1 MTLAETGTGDSSSLA
16 QAPESVV
23 PARIL
28 LLHDPL
34 DRGQDLYPI
43 LSQTYQVEVA
53 TETEVAVAMVHDR
66 LPDLILT
73 NGRLLEAEGLE
84 WLHQLRSNPQT
95 STIPVLLLMTPGGEA
110 AAVAGLEAG
119 ANDYLVQPFS
129 PDALLFRVAVNL
141 KLSRSRQGTYHD
153 RVDNVLASITDAFF
167 AVDQS
172 WRFTYV
178 NRQAERLLAHPASEL
193 IGQVMWEM
201 YPGLIGSEFEQA
213 YRRTATERVE
223 SNVTAFYPD
232 HDRWYEVHVYPAAH
246 GITVYF
252 RNDTDRKQSEADLQ
266 QSEERYRT
274 LFESIDEG
282 FCIIEVLFDAHQQ
295 PIDYRFLELNRAFAA
310 QTGLQQAVGKT
321 ARQLVPDLEEKWFE
335 IYGNVALTGKSIRF
349 EYSAVPMNR
358 WFDVY
363 ACRIGSPEKWE
374 VAIVFKDI
382 SEAKRIEAERE
393 QILRREQATREAAER
408 ANQVKD
414 EFLAILSHELRT
426 PLNPILGWT
435 RLLRGGN
442 LDAAKTATALEVIE
456 RNAKIQVQLIED
468 LLDISRVLQGKLVL
482 NLFPVD
488 LSFAI
493 HAALDTVRVGLDA
506 KAIELHKHLD
516 PTVGQVIGDV
526 GRLQQVVWNLLSNAV
541 KFTPS
546 GGQITIALTQ
556 VGTNAQ
562 LQVTDTGKGIDPAFL
577 PYVFEHFRQEDG
589 ATTRQFGGLGLGLSI
604 VRQIVEL
611 HGGTVQVQSLGEGCG
626 ATFTVQLPLART
638 VVPTVE
644 EPTLTDPLSDVPLL
658 GIRVLIVD
666 DEADTRNLTA
676 FVLEQAG
683 AIVMT
688 ASSATAALELLPPS
702 KLDILVSDIGM
713 PELDGYGLM
722 RRIRQLGNSI
732 PAIALTA
739 YAGEVDHQ
747 QAIAAGFQTHL
758 TKPIEPAAIIA
769 AIVQLCKLQ

>member
-1 MTLAETGTGDSSSLA
+1 VTFAEKGPRDNSTFA
-16 QAPESVV
+16 QAPETVA

-28 LLHDPL
+28 LVDDNLNL
-34 DRGQDLYPI
+34 GNYLYQI
-43 LSQTYQVEVA
+43 LSQFYQVEVVTGADA
-53 TETEVAVAMVHDR
+53 TLAAIHDR
-66 LPDLILT
+66 PPDLILT
-73 NGRLLEAEGLE
+73 DGMLLEKGGLA
-84 WLHQLRSNPQT
+84 LLRQVRLNPQNHN
-95 STIPVLLLMTPGGEA
+95 IPMLLLTTPAGKA
-110 AAVAGLEAG
+110 TTVAGLEAG
-119 ANDYLVQPFS
+119 ADDYLVQPFS
-129 PDALLFRVAVNL
+129 TSELLSRVAVNIEL
-141 KLSRSRQGTYHD
+141 GRSRQAAYHD
-153 RVDNVLASITDAFF
+153 RVDNILDSITDAFF
-167 AVDQS
+167 AVDQA

-178 NRQAERLLAHPASEL
+178 NRQAERLLSRTASEL
-193 IGQVMWEM
+193 LGQVMWEM

-213 YRRTATERVE
+213 YRRTAIERVE

-232 HDRWYEVHVYPAAH
+232 HERWYEVHVYPAAN

-252 RNDTDRKQSEADLQ
+252 RNDTDRKQFEADLQ

-295 PIDYRFLELNRAFAA
+295 PIDYRFLELNHAFAD

-335 IYGNVALTGKSIRF
+335 IYGHVVLTGEATRF

-363 ACRIGSPEKWE
+363 ACRIGSPEKSE

-393 QILRREQATREAAER
+393 QILYREQATREAAER

-435 RLLRGGN
+435 RLLRGGK
-442 LDAAKTATALEVIE
+442 LDAAKTATALEAIE

-493 HAALDTVRVGLDA
+493 HAALDTVRLSMDA

-546 GGQITIALTQ
+546 GGQITIELTQ

-562 LQVTDTGKGIDPAFL
+562 LQVTDTGKGIDLAFL

-611 HGGTVQVQSLGEGCG
+611 HGGTVHVQSQGEGCG

-638 VVPTVE
+638 VAATVE
-644 EPTLTDPLSDVPLL
+644 EPTFTDPLSDAPLV
-658 GIRVLIVD
+658 GIQVLIVD

-683 AIVMT
+683 AIVTT
-688 ASSATAALELLPPS
+688 APSATVALEMLAQS
-702 KLDILVSDIGM
+702 KLDILISDIGM
-713 PELDGYGLM
+713 PEMDGYRLM

-732 PAIALTA
+732 PAVALTA

-747 QAIAAGFQTHL
+747 QAIAAGFHTHL
-758 TKPIEPAAIIA
+758 TKPVEPAAIIA
-769 AIVQLCKLQ
+769 AIVQLCDPQ